1 MSFDLTGFGAAF
13 GLVGKVIDKIFPDKE
28 SADKAKLELLKMQQ
42 AGEFK
47 ELEAELQKAQM
58 QVNINVEE
66 AKSLSN
72 FRGGWRPFVGWVCGL
87 GLLYSVLLQPLIT
100 ALIQTF
106 VPGYA
111 QYKMPNV
118 ETEVLMTLLL
128 GMLGLGG
135 YRTFERVVKK

>member
-28 SADKAKLELLKMQQ
+28 AADKAKLELLKMQQ

-58 QVNINVEE
+58 QVNVNVEE

-72 FRGGWRPFVGWVCGL
+72 FRGGWRPFVGWTCGV
-87 GLLYSVLLQPLIT
+87 GLAYAVLIQPLAT
-100 ALIQTF
+100 GLIQAF
-106 VPGYA
+106 VPDMKTFA
-111 QYKMPNV
+111 MPDV
-118 ETEVLMTLLL
+118 QTDALMALLF

-135 YRTFERVVKK
+135 YRTYEKVVKK

>member
-28 SADKAKLELLKMQQ
+28 AADKAKLELLKMQQ

-58 QVNINVEE
+58 QVNVNVEE
-66 AKSLSN
+66 AKSFSN

-100 ALIQTF
+100 AMIQTF

-135 YRTFERVVKK
+135 

>member
-28 SADKAKLELLKMQQ
+28 AADKAKLELLKMQQ

-58 QVNINVEE
+58 QVNVNVEE
-66 AKSLSN
+66 AKSFSN

-135 YRTFERVVKK
+135 YRTFEKVAKK

>member
-1 MSFDLTGFGAAF
+1 MDFTGLGAVF
-13 GLVGKVIDKIFPDKE
+13 NMGSKIIDKLWPDKVE
-28 SADKAKLELLKMQQ
+28 AERAKIELFKLTQQ
-42 AGEFK
+42 GEFK
-47 ELEAELQKAQM
+47 ELEAELEKARM
-58 QVNINVEE
+58 QVAVNVEE
-66 AKSLSN
+66 ARSGSN

-118 ETEVLMTLLL
+118 ETEVLITLLL